1 MNIIKYISP
10 EAPMPAA
17 AHAAARREVNVSGV
31 RLGILDNAKSNAD
44 HLLAFLVE
52 ALRAEMP
59 VVSVIR
65 HRKPGASVPA
75 TDVMLDDFTR
85 DADCVLSA
93 MAD

>member
-1 MNIIKYISP
+1 
-10 EAPMPAA
+10 MPATA
-17 AHAAARREVNVSGV
+17 QAAARREIDVRGL
-31 RLGILDNAKSNAD
+31 RLGILDNAKGNAD

-59 VVSVIR
+59 VTSVIR

-75 TDVMLDDFTR
+75 TNLMLDDFTR